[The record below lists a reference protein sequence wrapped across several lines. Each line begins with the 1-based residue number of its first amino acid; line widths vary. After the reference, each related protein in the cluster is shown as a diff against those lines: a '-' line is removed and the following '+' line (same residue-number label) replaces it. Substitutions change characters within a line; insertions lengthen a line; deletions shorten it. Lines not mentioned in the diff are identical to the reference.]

1 MKLLTILSA
10 AAVVAVS
17 MPVASAPALAKRYH
31 HPHHRTVHYRTVCKK
46 VRYHHRWVKRCHRV
60 RYYR

>member
-31 HPHHRTVHYRTVCKK
+31 HPHRTVHYRTVCKK